1 MISFFLNKK
10 YPIYRAEYENSGAGE
25 TVVWSLRDKIMA
37 KIEPFEGESFR
48 ESTIGDDEIFS
59 LIMYS
64 KSEIMIGDRIY
75 LNNRWFEVRKR
86 EFYQM
91 PFIEYWK
98 GFLVKTDEKISI

>member
-10 YPIYRAEYENSGAGE
+10 YPIYSAEYENNGAGE
-25 TVVWSLRDKIMA
+25 IVVWSLRDKIMA
-37 KIEPFEGESFR
+37 KIEPFEGESFF
-48 ESTIGDDEIFS
+48 ESPNGDSVKFS

-64 KSEIMIGDRIY
+64 KSEIMIGDRLY
-75 LNNRWFEVRKR
+75 LSNSWFEVRKR